1 MMELTSSAKNIKLKN
16 ADELFYTDEI
26 REDLKKDKVE
36 KLPITELFS
45 FKNHPFKVSDDEKM
59 LETVESVKQNGVL
72 VPIIVRERKEGG
84 GYEIVSGHRR
94 KRACEL
100 ADIHEIPAIIKDLT
114 DDEAVIIMVDSNLQR
129 ETVLPSEKAFAYKMK
144 LEAMKR
150 QAGRPKNNS
159 TQVVSDLRTNEQLGK
174 DVGESRENIRR
185 YIRLTNLTPNFLEMV
200 DSKKMAF
207 NPAVEIS
214 YLSEKMQAE
223 LYDVMDME
231 QATPSLSQAQRIKQF
246 SNDGKLSREVLE
258 AIMSEEKPQ
267 SVEWNVKPDK
277 IKDYFPKNTKPQEM
291 ERVIFKLLDNYRQK
305 QRNKEA
311 MER

>member
-1 MMELTSSAKNIKLKN
+1 
-16 ADELFYTDEI
+16 
-26 REDLKKDKVE
+26 
-36 KLPITELFS
+36 
-45 FKNHPFKVSDDEKM
+45 M